1 MQTRRQQSSNK
12 TAGHQSVTLPG
23 LNGPSREG
31 AANPVSSSR
40 GTLTTPKQVSVIHRR
55 GNGSVGARMQT
66 NKKSDE
72 TAVAAVKQVF
82 EHQRPQLATR
92 VHPQNPIEISR
103 QVISPRDNSPSL
115 VNLLYMEDFDP
126 EVDPE
131 FIKRDLRPYLSSV
144 FADLTIRST

>member
-1 MQTRRQQSSNK
+1 
-12 TAGHQSVTLPG
+12 
-23 LNGPSREG
+23 
-31 AANPVSSSR
+31 
-40 GTLTTPKQVSVIHRR
+40 
-55 GNGSVGARMQT
+55 MQT

-72 TAVAAVKQVF
+72 TPVAAIKQVF
-82 EHQRPQLATR
+82 EHQRSQLATR

-103 QVISPRDNSPSL
+103 QIISPRDNSPNL